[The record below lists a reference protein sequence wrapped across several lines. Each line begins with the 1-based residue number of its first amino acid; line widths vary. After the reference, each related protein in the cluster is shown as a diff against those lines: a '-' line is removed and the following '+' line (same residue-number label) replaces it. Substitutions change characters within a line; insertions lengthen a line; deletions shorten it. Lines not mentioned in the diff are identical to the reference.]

1 MAIQRAALVVAA
13 IAIQAVIIMSVVLS
27 SIGASPAYR
36 PTPGGASI
44 GPIPM
49 PTALLA
55 ER

>member
-1 MAIQRAALVVAA
+1 MAIKRATMVVAA

-36 PTPGGASI
+36 PSPGGAST

-49 PTALLA
+49 PSTVLA
-55 ER
+55 DR